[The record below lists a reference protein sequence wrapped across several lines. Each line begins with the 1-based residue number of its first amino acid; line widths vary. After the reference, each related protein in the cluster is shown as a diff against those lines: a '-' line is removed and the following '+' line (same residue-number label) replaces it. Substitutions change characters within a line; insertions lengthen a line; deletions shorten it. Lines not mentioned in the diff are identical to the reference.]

1 MHYLEVRLGL
11 KCGLS
16 QGGLTS
22 AVIDVEKEAVTHEAQ
37 PCLRLLSVAR
47 TVMPANPVSWY
58 GAGAGI
64 QNTACVSAT
73 AVWIPAFAGN
83 DGG

>member
-47 TVMPANPVSWY
+47 TVMPAN
-58 GAGAGI
+58 AGI